1 MDTACFCHL
10 KLGTACFATFAV
22 AAAAAAAAT
31 PLRCRPAP
39 VRHEHICLHGSRCVV
54 GDEGGETGPPS
65 PRRPA
70 RDRLQRLPVLQRP
83 GPLAMRVGRGA
94 WALGEL
100 GAKKQ
105 RPGLGRGALQNS
117 GGAKFPDHIHRNSQG
132 SSTVSTART
141 GI

>member
-83 GPLAMRVGRGA
+83 GPLAMRLAGALPHWGARGA
-94 WALGEL
+94 GRLKAAPRA
-100 GAKKQ
+100 GA
-105 RPGLGRGALQNS
+105 RGA
-117 GGAKFPDHIHRNSQG
+117 AKFRG
-132 SSTVSTART
+132 R
-141 GI
+141 